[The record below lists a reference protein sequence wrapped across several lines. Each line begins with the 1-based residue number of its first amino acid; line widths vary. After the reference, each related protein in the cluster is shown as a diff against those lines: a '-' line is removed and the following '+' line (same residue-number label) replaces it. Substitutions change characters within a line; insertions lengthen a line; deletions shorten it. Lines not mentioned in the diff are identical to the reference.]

1 EGDTFMNRVAWRR
14 WVRRGMLALPW
25 LGLACSQVAPNIP
38 ATPQKA
44 PPTTP
49 GLMYAPSPDENF
61 RFRMNS
67 APAGRVALEPMPIS
81 LDAVLGLAEEN
92 NPQIS
97 LARAKVWS
105 AFSEKQLAAA
115 RWLPDVY
122 VGVGYFR
129 HQGGIQ
135 LQEGPLIFSNTQALN
150 FGPNVSFS
158 YDPREYAFRQLTAA
172 RKLWQENGDL
182 SKITYEQTLDASTTY
197 IDLLAAHTILSISQE
212 LEKSLR
218 SLHAEVKKA
227 YELLD
232 RRLALEIE
240 MQHLQQEINAQVQNQ
255 QKLQG
260 KIEAASARLAYLL
273 GLDMNVTCL
282 RVDTKM
288 AAFHIVDISPPLEAL
303 VAQSLANGPGIRDVE
318 GILGVIQHGL
328 GKSKDITRFAPQVD
342 VLAGEGLFGAGP
354 AGNMNYDNR
363 FELALQAP
371 RNLTPPL

>member
-1 EGDTFMNRVAWRR
+1 
-14 WVRRGMLALPW
+14 
-25 LGLACSQVAPNIP
+25 
-38 ATPQKA
+38 
-44 PPTTP
+44 
-49 GLMYAPSPDENF
+49 
-61 RFRMNS
+61 
-67 APAGRVALEPMPIS
+67 
-81 LDAVLGLAEEN
+81 
-92 NPQIS
+92 IS

-354 AGNMNYDNR
+354 AGNMNYDKR
-363 FELALQAP
+363 FDVAVQA
-371 RNLTPPL
+371 RWNLTDLLQGERKRQLAMSQMNQVAWTYQDLRARLTMGVQEAVSTIQSNESQFTLAEDQIRGAKKMLDSVKLLKEKTGMDVTYTQ